1 MLKITTMKKNGS
13 EVILKLAGKIQGEWV
28 IVLVDEYR
36 KAQRA
41 ATKVAIDLAEVTYID
56 DLGLRVMRSL
66 SPEQIR
72 VINCPAFVAEL
83 LSQGG

>member
-1 MLKITTMKKNGS
+1 MLKITTMQKNGS

-28 IVLVDEYR
+28 TVLTDEYR
-36 KAQRA
+36 KAQRS
-41 ATKVAIDLAEVTYID
+41 ATQVAVDLAEVTYID

-72 VINCPAFVAEL
+72 VINCPTFVAEL